1 MPTPKRP
8 RGRPPGSGKNDDDY
22 LARVADM
29 IAANAGTK
37 PTTAIKRVI
46 YQRADASELDDTLV
60 RRLQGKWKIGH
71 EAFLEVARARLAQA
85 QTKVMNHDDTRAW
98 RPPGGRLNIPTEQ
111 IGALLDA
118 MGPLHE
124 KLRSPEVLEKIL
136 ETGNRYRSIVD
147 QMLNS
152 PAVKALA
159 DYANSPAAKAIE
171 NYINSPAAKRLAEYA
186 ASPQAQN
193 LIKNIERMEKQS
205 YYLAP
210 PPKR

>member
-8 RGRPPGSGKNDDDY
+8 RGRPPGSGKNDDAY

-29 IAANAGTK
+29 IAANARTK

-71 EAFLEVARARLAQA
+71 EAFLEAARARLAQA
-85 QTKVMNHDDTRAW
+85 QAKVMHHDDMRAW
-98 RPPGGRLNIPTEQ
+98 RTPGSRLNVPAEQ

-118 MGPLHE
+118 MKPLHE
-124 KLRSPEVLEKIL
+124 KLRSPEVLEKMV
-136 ETGNRYRSIVD
+136 ETSNRYRSIVD

-171 NYINSPAAKRLAEYA
+171 NYMNSPAAKRLAEYV

-210 PPKR
+210 PPRR

>member
-8 RGRPPGSGKNDDDY
+8 RGRPPGSGKNDDAY
-22 LARVADM
+22 LAHVADM
-29 IAANAGTK
+29 IAANAATK

-46 YQRADASELDDTLV
+46 YKRADASELDDTLV

-71 EAFLEVARARLAQA
+71 ESFLEAARARLAQA
-85 QTKVMNHDDTRAW
+85 QAKVMNHDNTRAW
-98 RPPGGRLNIPTEQ
+98 KLPGGRLNIPTEQ
-111 IGALLDA
+111 IGAFLDA
-118 MGPLHE
+118 MRPLHD

-136 ETGNRYRSIVD
+136 ETSNRYRSMVE
-147 QMLNS
+147 Q
-152 PAVKALA
+152 AL
-159 DYANSPAAKAIE
+159 NSPAAKALADFANSPTAKALA
-171 NYINSPAAKRLAEYA
+171 NYANSPAAKRLAEFA

-193 LIKNIERMEKQS
+193 LVKNIERMEKQN